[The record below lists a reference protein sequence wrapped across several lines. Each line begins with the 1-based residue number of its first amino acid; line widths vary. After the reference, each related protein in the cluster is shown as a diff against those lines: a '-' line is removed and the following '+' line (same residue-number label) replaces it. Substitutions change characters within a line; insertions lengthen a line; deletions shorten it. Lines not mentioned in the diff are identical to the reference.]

1 MCEVVILDRYYR
13 FRGKRR
19 LVDEME
25 RLGFK
30 AEYDM
35 WVQGDTKRDVIVFT
49 RRLSGI
55 EIRIICP
62 AGNRNCYADIVLPV
76 SRRQLS
82 SEIAR
87 LLEFL
92 KSGGASS

>member
-1 MCEVVILDRYYR
+1 VDRYYR

-30 AEYDM
+30 AEYDL
-35 WVQGDTKRDVIVFT
+35 WVEGDVKRDVIVFT
-49 RRLSGI
+49 GRFGKT

-62 AGNRNCYADIVLPV
+62 AGNRNCYADIVVPA
-76 SRRQLS
+76 SRRQLP

-87 LLEFL
+87 LLGAL
-92 KSGGASS
+92 GLGGG